1 VAGIE
6 NQLTPWSMEHS
17 STAVTAERPDWYA
30 EIDDWPL
37 GVKDSTTPNCTGVLS
52 AMMEPTRTGMRGRR
66 RTICILT
73 GLKMFHFPDR
83 FKSATG

>member
-30 EIDDWPL
+30 EIDNRPL
-37 GVKDSTTPNCTGVLS
+37 GVKDSTSPNCTGVLS
-52 AMMEPTRTGMRGRR
+52 AMMEPTWTGCAGGEGR
-66 RTICILT
+66 
-73 GLKMFHFPDR
+73 FVY
-83 FKSATG
+83 